1 MTSDMQIPQI
11 DDLTNQ
17 ARIVRWFKHEGEF
30 VTDNDSLLEI
40 EDGLSNMVIHA
51 SGAGI
56 LRNIYKQKGEVVQ
69 PGERIAGFEFFA
81 PQPSQTDAAEKIV
94 VPPLN
99 DAIKPI
105 KATESA
111 IKFANEH
118 QIDLSLLTDQATGEN
133 GEITDEDVIRY
144 FTQSLLEID
153 NQRLTVSESDDSDS
167 VSNTLNGILE
177 SQSPENS
184 LAAEIEK
191 ALLAGEQEVFE
202 RKPIKIPRITNL
214 PPEEQ
219 DTVTS
224 PQAQTQSQ
232 PSLGVEHFSVFEAV
246 FDFSQTENW
255 LAKTTEL
262 ISTQDSLNTFG
273 YSAIFLKT
281 IDWVFQHEKDFI
293 APFTNPEDFGI
304 GYSFI
309 LPGQNVVHGISNLSH
324 KTCGHVANELSTAQT
339 RYQQGQKTPTDFQK
353 DPKFVFLDLM
363 TYGIDRGVSYP
374 TGSQLAMLTAGSI
387 HIHQIRIDPDL
398 AQSRSTRQITLVVNK
413 DKINEA
419 AAIHFF
425 HTLRTALENP
435 SIILV

>member
-17 ARIVRWFKHEGEF
+17 IRIVRWFKQEGEF
-30 VTDNDSLLEI
+30 VTDNESLLEI
-40 EDGLSNMVIHA
+40 EDGLSNMLIQA

-56 LRNIYKQKGEVVQ
+56 LRNIYKQNGDVVQ

-81 PQPSQTDAAEKIV
+81 PQTNEKDLAVSSEKNRLSAVSQS
-94 VPPLN
+94 
-99 DAIKPI
+99 I

-111 IKFANEH
+111 VKFASEH
-118 QIDLSLLTDQATGEN
+118 QIDLRLLADQATGEN

-144 FTQSLLEID
+144 FTHSLLEID
-153 NQRLTVSESDDSDS
+153 NQRLTVSESDDNEL
-167 VSNTLNGILE
+167 VSNTLNSILD
-177 SQSPENS
+177 SQSPEDA

-191 ALLAGEQEVFE
+191 ALLAGENEVVE

-219 DTVTS
+219 EPTPVIQKQ
-224 PQAQTQSQ
+224 PQ
-232 PSLGVEHFSVFEAV
+232 PGIEHFSVFEAI
-246 FDFSQTENW
+246 FDFSQTEKW
-255 LAKTTEL
+255 LSKTIEL
-262 ISTQDSLNTFG
+262 ISDGDSLNTYG

-281 IDWVFQHEKDFI
+281 IDWVLQHEKGFI
-293 APFTNPEDFGI
+293 SPFTNSEDFGI

-309 LPGQNVVHGISNLSH
+309 LPSQSIVHGISNLAH
-324 KTCGHVANELSTAQT
+324 KTCGQIANELSNAQA
-339 RYQQGQKTPTDFQK
+339 RYQQGQKTPADFQN
-353 DPKFVFLDLM
+353 DPKFVFLDLL
-363 TYGIDRGVSYP
+363 TYGIDRGISYP
-374 TGSQLAMLTAGSI
+374 SGSQLALLTAGTI
-387 HIHQIRIDPDL
+387 HKHQIRIDPEL
-398 AQSRSTRQITLVVNK
+398 AQSKSTRQITLVVNK
-413 DKINEA
+413 DNINEA